1 MNSSNHPR
9 SSAHYIPQGSEI
21 GKTMSY
27 VLRSNHPTV
36 QVLRALVQ
44 GQLENILD
52 VVAED
57 RNMRAMVFAYTVQ
70 EKLSRRQSERMRR
83 FLW

>member
-1 MNSSNHPR
+1 MNPSNHPS
-9 SSAHYIPQGSEI
+9 SSAHHIPKGFEI
-21 GKTMSY
+21 GKTMDY
-27 VLRSNHPTV
+27 VLRSNHSTI

-57 RNMRAMVFAYTVQ
+57 RSMKAMVFAYTVHG
-70 EKLSRRQSERMRR
+70 KLSRAQSERMRR